1 MKISFFGH
9 ADSMLS
15 DELQNKILKY
25 LSELLTE
32 GKGEFMLGGYGNFDA
47 YALKFGLV
55 LKKSNRE
62 LKLTLVSPYI
72 DWSYLKKQGEY
83 VRTTYDEVVYSEI
96 EQVPKK
102 YAISARNKW
111 IVNASDV
118 IVTYINHKY
127 GGAYSAYLYAIR
139 KHKAVINFGGLK

>member
-15 DELQNKILKY
+15 DELENEILKY
-25 LSELLTE
+25 LSELLAE
-32 GKGEFMLGGYGNFDA
+32 GKGEFLLGGYGNFDA
-47 YALKFGLV
+47 YALKFGLD

-72 DWSYLKKQGEY
+72 DWGYLKKQGDY
-83 VRTTYDEVVYSEI
+83 VRTAYDEVVYPEI
-96 EQVPKK
+96 EKAPKK

-111 IVNASDV
+111 MVDASDV

-127 GGAYSAYLYAIR
+127 GGAYSAYLHAIR
-139 KHKAVINFGGLK
+139 KHKTVINFGSLK